1 MSSDGLF
8 PSLALPFDSF
18 TQNAFGD
25 RYLYQVNREAF
36 NKVGASAVFAAFFG
50 ESLFY
55 ENTLHVVVGTD
66 SGLLLRHIAQ
76 KGVPTGSR
84 YLFIELPHILA
95 ALESE
100 GVLDILGERGVCVT
114 ADEWLSK
121 ANEFKI
127 KEYFYIGGVE
137 FWQSIA
143 AREASMP
150 DYAEIAWSVDADLIK
165 LRWAVSAALGGEG
178 FTVCQLANLAENL
191 VPASV
196 LKDAFRG
203 KTAVLLA
210 GGPSLDACLPW
221 VEEHRDCVAVL
232 AVSRVAR
239 RLREAGITPDIVFTV
254 DPTEMSFDVS
264 KEMLEFDERVILIHA
279 YHATPLLIGQ
289 WRGMS
294 FYLGD
299 LLPWK
304 SPLNPPSLPHPGPTV
319 TNTALSVAQAFG
331 FSRIIL
337 GGVDLCF
344 SRDGYTHAKGSN
356 EHAVGPRF
364 DLSAIQVETNG
375 GWQANTTADFAE
387 AARSLAMQ
395 AIQISRS
402 GCEIV
407 NPSPASA
414 KMEGIAYRPLA
425 EIQIHS
431 GAFSVWDIVRPR
443 VEPPTLEHRRRHCQK
458 VLAELAKAI
467 HQIKAIRELAVKGL
481 EYNLGIYGEGNHRRA
496 VKNKILLDRTERT
509 LKTRYRQ
516 FSKLT
521 KRLGIRDF
529 LKITRPFEDK
539 DLDAESAKKLG
550 SIYYEAY
557 RDGAQRLLQMLC
569 KAEQRLHSRLEEEK
583 AEPDFDRM
591 FEQWREDRQ
600 YGRVRIWR
608 ARYCSV
614 PLSPMRQKELESIEQ
629 LYGKTLTDTDSAHL
643 KRAKHHSSLPA
654 AQKRGRI
661 LLKNR
666 QTGELSDLLNSLEHH
681 PDKQAALEYCQLIS
695 AYLAELNGDHETAI
709 GLLYPIVQN
718 GESPLLEDALLRVL
732 SISLET
738 HQAENACSA
747 LDCLSLISPV
757 YKPQYAEMLK
767 LLGRPI
773 EAVDVYNDYLA
784 AFPDQVYIQLKLARL
799 YFDIGILEAARMM
812 LNYILERTSENES
825 ALALAAM
832 IDGIN
837 VEGENGQT
845 GAAQTLRAP

>member
-127 KEYFYIGGVE
+127 EEYFYIGGVE

-239 RLREAGITPDIVFTV
+239 RLHEAGITPDIVFTV

-395 AIQISRS
+395 AVQISRS

-431 GAFSVWDIVRPR
+431 GAFSVWDIVRQR

-608 ARYCSV
+608 ARHCSV